1 MATPKFET
9 TQVSGTGYQGYVQ
22 QPIVDRSGA
31 LEAQA
36 DAQALVMGGTTLKN
50 AYNLFDDYNKSNV
63 LQGIA
68 GQVEDLYKEQQD
80 RSLAGQQ
87 ALAQDVLVS
96 QDNLDQS
103 LKGAGYT
110 GDYPLSLNTELDQQ
124 SRKVIEGIASKTE
137 RLTNARIQGGMDE
150 IELERRLNALTREE
164 LARNPAYANEII
176 THVSKVSNLYGLT
189 KEVKYDQALVDAMQK
204 DAQASLKE
212 IRTELK
218 ERDIPTPLKP
228 NGDIDYDR
236 AQILIREEREA
247 KLETDTLKRM
257 RDEEGAVFAGQVNQL
272 IKSGAHTR
280 AKNQA
285 VRVFRSELVNQL
297 KNNTSTDPQ
306 VIARTLMQN
315 AKLDFQDLVS
325 DLGLPLN
332 NVDIKAMVDS
342 YQTEVEFVAN
352 TLVDMETGQ
361 YKKENTETV
370 KSILENQQTVEL
382 LKKYPNAKE
391 LEWVFGIVNKSNLNA
406 FQFPE
411 VKAIFETGLLKYAQG
426 NKSKTSFLPNEAGEP
441 VAKQHLETVTE
452 SAVKTK
458 DQYTIDRM
466 KEGINSH
473 LEILEGNDLTP
484 DEAFTV
490 TSNLIKGLS
499 TPESKAA
506 MQFIKEPD
514 TIGAMLQQVDNYKEV
529 LNNNL
534 EMYFRDNPNIEIN
547 PQFLGNGALVMGNA
561 PRELNGR
568 IIGRINEAFDAY
580 VNITGKS
587 PKEAQEEFY
596 SSFTSLNRAPSET
609 TTETPNAPVKKTS
622 ASEVLPTLA
631 QVESGNRH
639 IDESGNLITSPKGAK
654 GKYQIMPDTA
664 KDPGFGVK
672 PLQNDSEKEH
682 KRFAQDYLNA
692 LVKEFGDLDKA
703 LSAYNAGP
711 TIVKKAI
718 EEDSNNWLVRL
729 PAETQD
735 YVANILGGL
744 SQKK

>member
-22 QPIVDRSGA
+22 QPIADKSGA

-50 AYNLFDDYNKSNV
+50 AYNLFDDYNKSSV

-103 LKGAGYT
+103 LKGAGYA

-124 SRKVIEGIASKTE
+124 SRKVIEGIATKTE

-189 KEVKYDQALVDAMQK
+189 QEVKYDQALVDAMQK
-204 DAQASLKE
+204 DAQANMKE

-218 ERDIPTPLKP
+218 ERDIPTPTKP

-236 AQILIREEREA
+236 AKILITEEREA

-257 RDEEGAVFAGQVNQL
+257 RDEEGAIFTGQVNQL

-285 VRVFRSELVNQL
+285 VRVFRSELVSQL

-332 NVDIKAMVDS
+332 NVDIKGMVDS

-361 YKKENTETV
+361 YKKENTENV
-370 KSILENQQTVEL
+370 KSILENEQTAKL
-382 LKKYPNAKE
+382 LEKYSNAKE
-391 LEWVFGIVNKSNLNA
+391 LEWVFGIVNKSNLSA

-411 VKAIFETGLLKYAQG
+411 VRAILENGLLKYAQG
-426 NKSKTSFLPNEAGEP
+426 NKNKSSFLPNEAGEP
-441 VAKQHLETVTE
+441 VAKQHLDTVTE
-452 SAVKTK
+452 AAVKTK

-466 KEGINSH
+466 KDGINSH

-484 DEAFTV
+484 EEAFSV
-490 TSNLIKGLS
+490 TSNFIKGLA

-596 SSFTSLNRAPSET
+596 SSFTSLNRAPTET
-609 TTETPNAPVKKTS
+609 PTETPNAPVKKTS
-622 ASEVLPTLA
+622 AAEVLPTLA

-639 IDESGNLITSPKGAK
+639 LDESGNLIKSSKGAV

-664 KDPGFGVK
+664 RDPGFGVK

-703 LSAYNAGP
+703 LAAYNAGP
-711 TIVKKAI
+711 TTVKKAI

-735 YVANILGGL
+735 YVAKILNA
-744 SQKK
+744 